1 MINDEYSEVVL
12 FSTATKIALFY
23 YVQHNMM
30 DRRYKVPSYN
40 LFIMVN
46 ITLKNVSSLA
56 EKLD

>member
-1 MINDEYSEVVL
+1 MNIVKWFYV

-30 DRRYKVPSYN
+30 DRRYKEPSYN
-40 LFIMVN
+40 LVIMVN
-46 ITLKNVSSLA
+46 ITLKYVSSLA